1 MSLSVFANVL
11 MRTTAGACLAMM
23 GGAAYAEAETEDK
36 RRKAPVAIS
45 AQSAASDVNDVEAVV
60 VTASGFEQRVVDAP
74 ASVTVIPRL
83 ELEQMRATNLA
94 EVLSTVEGVD
104 IGGAVGKTGGLNIN
118 IRGMGSDYTLILI
131 DGRRQN
137 TAGSVTP
144 NGFGETSTS
153 FLPPVAAIERIEVVR
168 GPVSTLY
175 GSDAMGGV
183 VNIITR
189 KIGETWGGSVTL
201 DATFQGDEQFG
212 DLQGGNFYAN
222 GPIVRDLLGLAVR
235 GSFVNR
241 EASNL
246 TFENTTG
253 ADAPVTGFG
262 RSSTKSE
269 LRNIGGRLN
278 LTPHPDHDVWLD
290 VDVSTQWYDNSKGQM
305 GTNTTAGGYANALEF
320 NREQYV
326 LAHDWRTPFGV
337 IESNLSQAKTETI
350 GRIIPNGVAGAGGAR
365 TLESTNTIFD
375 TKLFSQWRNHTFTVG
390 GQYWDAEMVDG
401 VAPETFEHQQWA
413 VFAEDEWRFTDN
425 LALTLGAR
433 HDDHSTFGSHFSPRA
448 YLVWNANDKWT
459 VKGGVSQGFKTPR
472 LEQLASGINGFGN
485 QGRLPLLGTPTL
497 KPETSTS
504 TEFGVYYD
512 NLAGFSAN
520 ATVFNN
526 TFEDKISTGIPV
538 ANCSAGLSQA
548 QYNAGVGGPAGCVD
562 VGFFPN
568 FPTFGQSVNIDEA
581 VTRGI
586 ETSAR
591 LRFAQDWNL
600 GVNYT
605 YTDSEQKSGAST
617 GKPLTDTPKHMLNAN
632 LRWAATDRLTTWLRG
647 EYRSERF
654 RSDAAVRQVWGDY
667 KAYSLFHV
675 GGSFQVTQNV
685 TINATVYN
693 LLNTDF
699 VKLLPYGSPV
709 AYAPEY
715 TNNQEPRRLWISV
728 KVDF

>member
-1 MSLSVFANVL
+1 
-11 MRTTAGACLAMM
+11 MR
-23 GGAAYAEAETEDK
+23 
-36 RRKAPVAIS
+36 
-45 AQSAASDVNDVEAVV
+45 
-60 VTASGFEQRVVDAP
+60 
-74 ASVTVIPRL
+74 
-83 ELEQMRATNLA
+83 
-94 EVLSTVEGVD
+94 
-104 IGGAVGKTGGLNIN
+104 
-118 IRGMGSDYTLILI
+118 
-131 DGRRQN
+131 
-137 TAGSVTP
+137 
-144 NGFGETSTS
+144 
-153 FLPPVAAIERIEVVR
+153 
-168 GPVSTLY
+168 
-175 GSDAMGGV
+175 SDAMGGV

-222 GPIVRDLLGLAVR
+222 GPIIRDLLGLAVR

-241 EASNL
+241 EASSL

-253 ADAPVTGFG
+253 AEVPVGGFG

-413 VFAEDEWRFTDN
+413 VFAEDEWRFADN

-448 YLVWNANDKWT
+448 YLVWNANDNWT
-459 VKGGVSQGFKTPR
+459 LKGGVSQGFKTPR
-472 LEQLASGINGFGN
+472 LEQLASGINGFGS
-485 QGRLPLLGTPTL
+485 QGKLPLIGTPTL

-512 NLAGFSAN
+512 NLNGFSAN

-526 TFEDKISTGIPV
+526 TFEDKISAGNPV
-538 ANCSAGLSQA
+538 ANCSAGLSLA
-548 QYNAGVGGPAGCVD
+548 QYNAGVGGPAGCID
-562 VGFFPN
+562 VGFFPGYT
-568 FPTFGQSVNIDEA
+568 TFSQSVNIDEA
-581 VTRGI
+581 VTRGV

-605 YTDSEQKSGAST
+605 YTDSEQKSGASA

-667 KAYSLFHV
+667 KAYSLFHA

-709 AYAPEY
+709 AYAPEF